1 MKKESIV
8 GAVFGAIIRVLA
20 AIAIIYLIYNGAYIC
35 YDYGYRIYTEPA
47 VSQGAGRE
55 VTVTVTKDMSPF
67 AIGKLFESKGLVKDG
82 TLFALQYLLSENRAE
97 VAPGTFVLSTAMTA
111 EEMMAAMVPEEES
124 E

>member
-20 AIAIIYLIYNGAYIC
+20 VIAIIYVIYNGAYIC
-35 YDYGYRIYTEPA
+35 YDYGYRIFTEPA
-47 VSQGAGRE
+47 VSQGTGRE

-67 AIGKLFESKGLVKDG
+67 DIGKLFESKGLVKDG
-82 TLFALQYLLSENRAE
+82 KLFALQYLLSENRE
-97 VAPGTFVLSTAMTA
+97 DVAPGTFVLSTAMTA
-111 EEMMAAMVPEEES
+111 EEMMAAMVLDES